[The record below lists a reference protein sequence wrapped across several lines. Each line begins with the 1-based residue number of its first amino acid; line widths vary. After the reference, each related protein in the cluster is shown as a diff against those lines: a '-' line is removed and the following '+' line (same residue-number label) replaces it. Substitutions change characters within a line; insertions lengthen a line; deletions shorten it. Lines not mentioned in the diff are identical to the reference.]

1 MFPHS
6 NRLDHP
12 EELVAL
18 PENSSESIPPAK
30 AAVTTGDA
38 PNQGGDL
45 IDNVR
50 GNPEF
55 TKWWMR
61 WVSRVQRMGA
71 RRNFPARGRSRI
83 ERPEESRSTSRRTAR
98 SSSMDCEFK
107 RYL

>member
-6 NRLDHP
+6 NRHDHP
-12 EELVAL
+12 EEFAAGRQASPESGTPSKAL
-18 PENSSESIPPAK
+18 E
-30 AAVTTGDA
+30 VTGDA

-50 GNPEF
+50 DKPEF

-61 WVSRVQRMGA
+61 WVSRVQRMGV
-71 RRNFPARGRSRI
+71 RRNFPVRGRSRI
-83 ERPEESRSTSRRTAR
+83 ERHEETRSTSRRTAR
-98 SSSMDCEFK
+98 SSPTDCEFK

>member
-6 NRLDHP
+6 NRQDHP
-12 EELVAL
+12 EELAPTRQVS
-18 PENSSESIPPAK
+18 NSTK
-30 AAVTTGDA
+30 APQAAGDA

-45 IDNVR
+45 IENVQ

-71 RRNFPARGRSRI
+71 RRNFPHRGRSRI
-83 ERPEESRSTSRRTAR
+83 ERHEESRSPSRRTAR
-98 SSSMDCEFK
+98 NSTVDCEFK
-107 RYL
+107 RYI